1 MHLGFRVLLVFFL
14 LCGLT
19 AFALLRVVLGEVKP
33 SVREVVE
40 ESLVETANLVAA
52 LSAEDFGSEAGLQRL
67 NAQLQALAQR
77 SPQARIW
84 GLDKKRL
91 DLRIYLTDARG
102 IVLLD
107 TDRPSAVGQDYS
119 RWNDVLRTLRGE
131 YGARATRRDPA
142 DDSSLV
148 MQVAAPVR
156 DRDGRLIGV
165 ASVGKPVDSLDPF
178 IARTERRVWW
188 IGAALVLAALV
199 LGAALTGWLVLS
211 VRKLR
216 RYAAAVQA
224 GGSERPP
231 QLQGE
236 LGELARA
243 MDAMRLRLEDRG
255 HWEQRVRALTHE
267 LKSPL
272 TALRGAGELLH
283 EELEPADRQRFA
295 QQVLEQ
301 SQRLQA
307 LVERLLELSKLEAQ
321 SQPTR
326 LAPLRLDELL
336 LKVVA
341 TESDRCAQRG
351 LSWQGLDAL
360 EPVTVQGDAEALELL
375 LANLIGNA
383 IEFAPTGSALELGL
397 RAQGRQ
403 VELSLRDAGPGVPA
417 EALTRLGEQFFS
429 TTRPDGRKGS
439 GLGLA
444 LARQVAL
451 LHGGTLAFE
460 NAGPGLRVRLTLAS
474 RSP

>member
-40 ESLVETANLVAA
+40 ESLVETAHLVATLA
-52 LSAEDFGSEAGLQRL
+52 AEDLGSEAGLQRL
-67 NAQLQALAQR
+67 DAKLQELAQR

-84 GLDKKRL
+84 GLDKRRL
-91 DLRIYLTDARG
+91 DLRIYLTDAHGR
-102 IVLLD
+102 VLLD
-107 TDRPSAVGQDYS
+107 TERPSAVGQDYS

-131 YGARATRRDPA
+131 YGARATRRDPQ
-142 DDSSLV
+142 DESTLV
-148 MQVAAPVR
+148 LQVAAPVR
-156 DRDGRLIGV
+156 DGAGRLIGV
-165 ASVGKPVDSLDPF
+165 ASVGKPVLALDPF

-188 IGAALVLAALV
+188 IGAALVLAALL
-199 LGAALTGWLVLS
+199 LGAALTAWLVMS
-211 VRKLR
+211 VRRLR
-216 RYAAAVQA
+216 RYALAVQA
-224 GGSERPP
+224 GGSEQPP

-243 MDAMRLRLEDRG
+243 MDAMRVRLEDRG

-301 SQRLQA
+301 SERLQA

-321 SQPTR
+321 RQPER
-326 LAPLRLDELL
+326 REALRLDQLL
-336 LKVVA
+336 RQALA
-341 TESDRCAQRG
+341 AEADRCSQRG
-351 LSWQGLDAL
+351 LHCEGLASL
-360 EPVTVQGDAEALELL
+360 APVRVDGDAEALSLL

-383 IEFAPTGSALELGL
+383 IEFAPVGSALEFELRPEGL
-397 RAQGRQ
+397 
-403 VELSLRDAGPGVPA
+403 LTLRDHGPGVPA
-417 EALTRLGEQFFS
+417 EALDRLGEQFFS

-444 LARQVAL
+444 LARQVAV
-451 LHGGTLAFE
+451 LHGGRLEFE
-460 NAGPGLRVRLTLAS
+460 NARPGLRVRLTLAS
-474 RSP
+474 QSP